1 MTTTITITISEPDTK
16 RLFDRSI
23 AGYRSANTD
32 LDVAINNENW
42 GAISMAQSNRELH
55 ANTIALIVNMY
66 ADTTAEQGARL

>member
-1 MTTTITITISEPDTK
+1 MTMTITISEPDTK

-42 GAISMAQSNRELH
+42 RAINMAQSNRELH

-66 ADTTAEQGARL
+66 ADTTAEQGARP

>member
-1 MTTTITITISEPDTK
+1 MTLTITISEPDTK

-32 LDVAINNENW
+32 FDMAIDAENW
-42 GAISMAQSNRELH
+42 GAINLAQSNRELH

-66 ADTTAEQGARL
+66 TGTTTEHGAQA

>member
-1 MTTTITITISEPDTK
+1 MTMTITISEPDTK

-32 LDVAINNENW
+32 LDVAIDAENW
-42 GAISMAQSNRELH
+42 GAINQAQSNRELH

-66 ADTTAEQGARL
+66 ADTTAEQGARP

>member
-1 MTTTITITISEPDTK
+1 MTITISEPDTK

-42 GAISMAQSNRELH
+42 GAINIAQSNRELH
-55 ANTIALIVNMY
+55 ANTIALIINMY
-66 ADTTAEQGARL
+66 TDKPTEHGAQS

>member
-1 MTTTITITISEPDTK
+1 MTITISEPDTK

-42 GAISMAQSNRELH
+42 GAIKMAQSNRELH

-66 ADTTAEQGARL
+66 ADTSAERGAQS

>member
-1 MTTTITITISEPDTK
+1 MTMTITISEPDTK

-32 LDVAINNENW
+32 LDVAIDAENW
-42 GAISMAQSNRELH
+42 GAINQAQSNRELH

-66 ADTTAEQGARL
+66 VDTTVEQGARP

>member
-1 MTTTITITISEPDTK
+1 MTMTITISEPDTK
-16 RLFDRSI
+16 QLFDRSI

-42 GAISMAQSNRELH
+42 GAINMAQSNRELH

-66 ADTTAEQGARL
+66 ADTSAERGAQS

>member
-1 MTTTITITISEPDTK
+1 MMIMTITISEPDTK

>member
-1 MTTTITITISEPDTK
+1 MMIMTITISEPDTK

-32 LDVAINNENW
+32 LDVAIDAENW
-42 GAISMAQSNRELH
+42 GAINMAQSNRELH

-66 ADTTAEQGARL
+66 ADTTAEQGARP

>member
-1 MTTTITITISEPDTK
+1 MTMTITISEADTK

-32 LDVAINNENW
+32 LDIAIDSENW
-42 GAISMAQSNRELH
+42 GAINLAQSNRELH

-66 ADTTAEQGARL
+66 ADTTAEQGARP

>member
-1 MTTTITITISEPDTK
+1 MTMTITISEPDTK

>member
-1 MTTTITITISEPDTK
+1 MTMTITISEPDTK

-66 ADTTAEQGARL
+66 ADTTAEHGARP

>member
-1 MTTTITITISEPDTK
+1 MTMTITISEPDTK

-42 GAISMAQSNRELH
+42 GAINMAQSNRELH

-66 ADTTAEQGARL
+66 ADTTAKQGARP